1 MIEHKDRFVNLM
13 KKHSWPK
20 AIAVTGA
27 LGSGKTEWVLNLAL
41 GFSALGEKVTIA
53 DVDIINPYFCVRQV
67 SDTLEEQGFKVLTA
81 PDKAKWI
88 DMPLVTAQVDWAL
101 SEPDGRLLMDVG
113 GDAEGA
119 KALKKYKDRMISAGY
134 LLILVV
140 NSYRPMT
147 STVQGISLMRRR
159 MEEIG
164 GLQVGALL
172 CNSHLMTE
180 TSLEVVEDGL
190 TLVEAA
196 GKELDLPVL
205 YAGVPPQLYDQA
217 KESASFKDVSP
228 WPVSR
233 YMLLPWEKGA
243 MWSTGLPSK
252 NHGARILRQEAAN
265 KS

>member
-1 MIEHKDRFVNLM
+1 MNENRERFAALI
-13 KKHSWPK
+13 KRHRWPK
-20 AIAVTGA
+20 AVAVTGA

-41 GFSALGEKVTIA
+41 GFSSIGEKVTIA

-67 SDTLEEQGFKVLTA
+67 SDTLENQGFKVLTA

-88 DMPLVTAQVDWAL
+88 DMPLVTAEVDWAL
-101 SEPDGRLLMDVG
+101 SEPDGRLLLDVG

-119 KALKKYKDRMISAGY
+119 LALKKYRDRMISAGY

-147 STVQGISLMRRR
+147 STVEGISTMRRR

-164 GLQVGALL
+164 GLKVGAILS
-172 CNSHLMTE
+172 NSHLMTE
-180 TSLEVVEDGL
+180 TTMDTVTEGL
-190 TLVEAA
+190 KLVEAA
-196 GKELDLPVL
+196 GKEMDLPVL
-205 YAGVPPQLYDQA
+205 YAGVPPHLYGEA
-217 KESASFKDVSP
+217 ETSLSTGEVSP

-252 NHGARILRQEAAN
+252 NHGARILRQEAA
-265 KS
+265 K

>member
-1 MIEHKDRFVNLM
+1 MIENRDCFINLM

-41 GFSALGEKVTIA
+41 GFSSLGEKVTIA

-67 SDTLEEQGFKVLTA
+67 SDTLEGQGFKVLTA

-101 SEPDGRLLMDVG
+101 SEPDSRLLLDVG

-119 KALKKYKDRMISAGY
+119 LALKKYGDRMTSAGY

-140 NSYRPMT
+140 NAYRPMT
-147 STVQGISLMRRR
+147 STVEGISTMRRR

-164 GLQVGALL
+164 GLKVGAILS
-172 CNSHLMTE
+172 NSHLMTE
-180 TSLEVVEDGL
+180 TTMETVTDGL
-190 TLVEAA
+190 KLVEAA
-196 GKELDLPVL
+196 GRELELPVL
-205 YAGVPPQLYDQA
+205 YAGVPPTLHEEA
-217 KESASFKDVSP
+217 ENNPSFDKVSP

-252 NHGARILRQEAAN
+252 NHGARILRQGAA
-265 KS
+265 K

>member
-1 MIEHKDRFVNLM
+1 MTYQKDLFANLM
-13 KKHSWPK
+13 NRHPWPK

-41 GFSALGEKVTIA
+41 GFSSMGEKVTIA

-67 SDTLEEQGFKVLTA
+67 SDTLEKQGFRILTA

-101 SEPDGRLLMDVG
+101 SEPDGRLLLDVG

-119 KALKKYKDRMISAGY
+119 LALTKYRERMVSAGY

-140 NSYRPMT
+140 NAYRPMT
-147 STVQGISLMRRR
+147 STVEGISLMRRR

-164 GLQVGALL
+164 GLKVGALV
-172 CNSHLMTE
+172 CNSHLMSE
-180 TSLEVVEDGL
+180 TTVDVVSEGL
-190 TLVEAA
+190 DLVEAA

-205 YAGVPPQLYDQA
+205 YAGVPPHLYDEA
-217 KESASFKDVSP
+217 KESLSSRLVPP

-233 YMLLPWEKGA
+233 YMLLPWERGA

-252 NHGARILRQEAAN
+252 NHGARILRQEAA
-265 KS
+265 K